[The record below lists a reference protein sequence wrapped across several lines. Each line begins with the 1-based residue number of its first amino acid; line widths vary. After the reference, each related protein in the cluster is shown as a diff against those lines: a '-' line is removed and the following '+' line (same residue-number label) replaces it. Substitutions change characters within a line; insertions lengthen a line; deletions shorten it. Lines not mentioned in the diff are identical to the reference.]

1 MPFRVIMSDPSSHV
15 KIGIVAL
22 GVILALYAVITD
34 EARETIFGVVLLTIA
49 ASVNMFFSGIIDI
62 FGDAPHVNT
71 SLVVTI
77 LIGYLLG
84 VYFGVYK

>member
-1 MPFRVIMSDPSSHV
+1 MPGPSSHV

-34 EARETIFGVVLLTIA
+34 EGRETVFGVVLLTIG
-49 ASVNMFFSGIIDI
+49 ASVNMFFSDIIDI
-62 FGDAPHVNT
+62 LGDAPYVNA